1 MKTTFKKAVLGTAL
15 AATAAVG
22 VLAGATPA
30 AARPWGDYRGE
41 HHGDGAGIAIAAG
54 LIGLVAGVAIASDHD
69 HDRNRYIAPPPVAYA
84 PTPVA
89 YGGYDGCYAAYPG
102 YDGDCYPASYYVNLG
117 WGWHD
122 GGWWY
127 GGSRY
132 ARPFVV
138 GGYRSADRGG
148 YWGGYRSEYRG
159 GYAQGGE
166 YRGENR
172 DYRGGYAQGGDN
184 RGEYRGDN
192 RGEQRGDYHGYSQ
205 GGQQGGYARGE
216 FHGGD
221 HEGEHGR
228 R

>member
-41 HHGDGAGIAIAAG
+41 HHGGGAGIAIAAG
-54 LIGLVAGVAIASDHD
+54 LIGLVAGVAIASDHG
-69 HDRNRYIAPPPVAYA
+69 HDGDRYVGPPPVAYA

-102 YDGDCYPASYYVNLG
+102 YDGDCYPAAYYVNLG

-138 GGYRSADRGG
+138 GGYRGGYRGG
-148 YWGGYRSEYRG
+148 YAQGGDYRGYRG

-166 YRGENR
+166 YRGDQRGYNQ
-172 DYRGGYAQGGDN
+172 GGYAQGGN
-184 RGEYRGDN
+184 
-192 RGEQRGDYHGYSQ
+192 
-205 GGQQGGYARGE
+205 RGE
-216 FHGGD
+216 FHGGYAQQGYRDGGRDGD
-221 HEGEHGR
+221 HGHR
-228 R
+228 